1 MFGLNLIARYYLVL
15 ILKIELVDRSEQYD
29 HDGYQQ
35 VQQVVTGLMQQNPDT
50 FLLKRD
56 WGDLILIMKGETSE
70 YLEEEH
76 NVLLDEIHGEI
87 AKTRYQVTVGVGS
100 SKNQIEEISQSF
112 IEALRQRQLLVNWLT
127 QCKVIE

>member
-56 WGDLILIMKGETSE
+56 WGDLILIMKGKLRNIWKKSTMYFWMKFTGRSPRP
-70 YLEEEH
+70 
-76 NVLLDEIHGEI
+76 V
-87 AKTRYQVTVGVGS
+87 TRS
-100 SKNQIEEISQSF
+100 RS
-112 IEALRQRQLLVNWLT
+112 A
-127 QCKVIE
+127 

>member
-1 MFGLNLIARYYLVL
+1 LGRPDLNY
-15 ILKIELVDRSEQYD
+15 E
-29 HDGYQQ
+29 
-35 VQQVVTGLMQQNPDT
+35 
-50 FLLKRD
+50 
-56 WGDLILIMKGETSE
+56 GETSE